1 MSQCGYID
9 GMTFPD
15 LPEETEQERLIRIKE
30 IEIYDFY
37 EFAVAVL
44 ADGEWVESK
53 FYNNVLIERQKIL
66 DSREYA
72 SCWSDS
78 DSLHLAQV
86 DWLLNYMENL
96 PK

>member
-30 IEIYDFY
+30 I
-37 EFAVAVL
+37 
-44 ADGEWVESK
+44 DGEWVESK